1 MVMANGTA
9 QGGSTP
15 GPAASASIRVGDLL
29 LDRGLITSE
38 QLDEALAHQRAHASD
53 KLLGEVLVELSLVS
67 EEQVMGVLAEAYG
80 VPYARLEPALVD
92 PEVVELLPR
101 EFLQQNAV
109 VPMYLVR
116 GVLTVAVAEPAN
128 VFLIEEVAR
137 RTGQQVQIVAATHKT
152 IAQTLEHVGPAEE
165 VLVVDDVMDDLK
177 ANDLLASEHEAAEAA
192 HAADDSPTV
201 KLVNYLMHQAVQ
213 EGASDIHIEPGE
225 DTLRVRFRVDGRLY
239 EKLNPP
245 PAMLP
250 AIVSRLKIMA
260 HLDISERRLPQ
271 DGGVRAMID
280 RRPIDLRVSTMPGRF
295 GEKAVVR
302 IIDKRN
308 VVTSLDAINFQDA
321 MLERYRKLISRP
333 NGIVLVTGPTGS
345 GKSTTLYAT
354 LNEINHV
361 ARNISTVEDPV
372 EYNLPG
378 INQFQVNNK
387 AGFTF
392 ASALRSLLRQD
403 PDVVMVGEIRDQE
416 TARIAVQA
424 ALTGHLVFATLH
436 TNDAPSAVTR
446 LYNIGIEP
454 YLVAASLRGVLAQRL
469 VRKLCPHCRKPAQ
482 PDATVQ
488 RMLEAMGDGTALD
501 GQVCEPG
508 GCTRCRRM
516 GYAGRLGLFELY
528 VPGDESLDAISRGA
542 GLHELRQMARQDS
555 YYATLVDDGLAKL
568 TTGQTSVEEL
578 VQAMAI

>member
-1 MVMANGTA
+1 MVMANEPA
-9 QGGSTP
+9 QGTT
-15 GPAASASIRVGDLL
+15 PAAIAGSIRVGDLL
-29 LDRGLITSE
+29 LERGLITNE
-38 QLDEALAHQRAHASD
+38 QLDQALAHQRAHASD

-67 EEQVMGVLAEAYG
+67 EEQVMAVLAEAYG

-92 PEVVELLPR
+92 PELVELLPR
-101 EFLQQNAV
+101 EFLQQNVV
-109 VPMYLVR
+109 VPMFLVR

-128 VFLIEEVAR
+128 VFLIEELAR
-137 RTGQQVQIVAATHKT
+137 RTGHQVQIVAGTHRT
-152 IAQTLEHVGPAEE
+152 IAQTLEHMGPAEE
-165 VLVVDDVMDDLK
+165 VHVVDDVMDDLK
-177 ANDLLASEHEAAEAA
+177 ANDLLAAEQQVAEAA
-192 HAADDSPTV
+192 HGADDSPTV
-201 KLVNYLMHQAVQ
+201 KLVNYLLHQAVQ

-225 DTLRVRFRVDGRLY
+225 EALRVRFRVDGRLY

-245 PAMLP
+245 PGMLP

-260 HLDISERRLPQ
+260 QLDISERRLPQ

-308 VVTSLDAINFQDA
+308 VVTSLDQIGFEGQ
-321 MLERYRKLISRP
+321 MLQRYRKLIARP

-354 LNEINHV
+354 LHEINDV

-378 INQFQVNNK
+378 INQFQVNAK

-392 ASALRSLLRQD
+392 AGALRSLLRQD

-469 VRKLCPHCRKPAQ
+469 VRKLCPHCRKPAE
-482 PDATVQ
+482 PDPTIQ
-488 RMLEAMGDGTALD
+488 RMLEGLSGGEAIT
-501 GQVCEPG
+501 GQICEPA
-508 GCTRCRRM
+508 GCTRCRRL

-528 VPGDESLDAISRGA
+528 IPGDESLDAISRGA
-542 GLHELRQMARQDS
+542 GLQELRDMARQDS
-555 YYATLVDDGLAKL
+555 YYATLARDGLAKL